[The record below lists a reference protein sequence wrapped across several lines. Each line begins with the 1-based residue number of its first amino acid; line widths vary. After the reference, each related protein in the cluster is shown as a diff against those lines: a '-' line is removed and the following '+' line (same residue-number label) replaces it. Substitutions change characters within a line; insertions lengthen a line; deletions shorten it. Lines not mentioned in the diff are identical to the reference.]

1 MSSDR
6 GSQRVAVQ
14 SEATPPRSSSISVV
28 ARLKDVA
35 QLAQVSVSVASRVL
49 NNDEGAR
56 INADT
61 RQRVL
66 EAAEQLAYV
75 PDHRA
80 RALRLARAGAI
91 ALIVPEVNNAIF
103 GNLHAGVQEACH
115 DSSTAVFVA
124 QLDPPEDDSRSLA
137 RIIGNGRVDGAILQ
151 RSEHYSDEALRKAI
165 QLDVPIVLFN
175 TTLEGHDGSVAMDD
189 VESVRVALEHLRSL
203 GHRDIGFIAGAERH
217 DAAARRLRAFRDEMT
232 ASGAGVREDWI
243 VPAGW
248 EAPAG
253 AAAMAELLTRPERPT
268 AVLVASVNA
277 SIGALSAAL
286 AAGVRVPQDLS
297 IIAIH
302 DTWQANFVTPSLTV
316 VAMPMHAAGHA
327 AATMLLEHLKG
338 VPLRDEIITN
348 PPVRLVPRNSTAPVG
363 AL

>member
-1 MSSDR
+1 M
-6 GSQRVAVQ
+6 
-14 SEATPPRSSSISVV
+14 

-66 EAAEQLAYV
+66 DAAQKLAYV

-91 ALIVPEVNNAIF
+91 ALVVPEVNNAIF
-103 GNLHAGVQEACH
+103 GNLHAGVQEICH

-124 QLDPPEDDSRSLA
+124 QLDPPEDDSRSLS
-137 RIIGNGRVDGAILQ
+137 RIIGNGRVDGVILQ
-151 RSEHYSDEALRKAI
+151 RSDQYSDDALRRAI
-165 QLDVPIVLFN
+165 ELDIPVVLFN
-175 TTLEGHDGSVAMDD
+175 SRLDGHVGSVAMDD
-189 VESVRVALEHLRSL
+189 AASVRVALEHLYEL
-203 GHRDIGFIAGAERH
+203 GHRDVGFIAGAAQH
-217 DAAARRLRAFRDEMT
+217 DAAIRRLEAFRDET
-232 ASGAGVREDWI
+232 AALGGQVREDWI

-253 AAAMAELLTRPERPT
+253 AHAMEQLLTHSERPT

-286 AAGVRVPQDLS
+286 AAGLSVPDDLS
-297 IIAIH
+297 IVTIH
-302 DTWQANFVTPSLTV
+302 DTWQAIYQTPSITT
-316 VAMPMHAAGHA
+316 VAMPMHAAGA
-327 AATMLLEHLKG
+327 AAASMLLEHLSG
-338 VPLRDEIITN
+338 APLRDEIISQ
-348 PPVRLVPRNSTAPVG
+348 PAARLVLRDSTAPPKR
-363 AL
+363 